1 MSVNLNDSLISTFSQ
16 CYLLLLLCCF
26 VFVARTVR
34 PLDAALWYGSSRQ
47 GAVRTAGL
55 NYAKGYSI
63 PHNIKQK
70 AIKLWGVA
78 GCHWVGGETL
88 HSQWAAGW
96 QAAVLLAGCQLPG
109 VSNCIVAIYI
119 YINYRMAFLLPF
131 YSFYLVTGFYL
142 NLSSILFPVLSSS
155 HLLGKWVKGCVM
167 FIGLPG

>member
-1 MSVNLNDSLISTFSQ
+1 MLFVVVVVLFCFCSKNSQ
-16 CYLLLLLCCF
+16 ATWCCF
-26 VFVARTVR
+26 MVWQQQAGGR
-34 PLDAALWYGSSRQ
+34 
-47 GAVRTAGL
+47 VRTAGL